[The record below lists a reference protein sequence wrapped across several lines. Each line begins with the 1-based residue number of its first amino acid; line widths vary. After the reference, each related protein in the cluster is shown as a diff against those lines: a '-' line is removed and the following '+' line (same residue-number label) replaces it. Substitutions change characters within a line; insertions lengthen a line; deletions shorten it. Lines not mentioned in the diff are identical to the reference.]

1 MNMNSKLLF
10 TAVAAVSLMATSF
23 GQSQTMVVGKSFKGV
38 PLDLK
43 KFNPQ
48 IDVSPKLKH
57 VEKDHEMGF
66 RVPMGIPTN
75 LIPGGVLPDPRITIA
90 NSSLFP
96 GITATGWEPPDPD
109 IAVGPNHIVEV
120 VNSTIAIYSKTGNKV
135 FEQTGQSFFAGISPE
150 AFDFD
155 PKVIYDQ
162 VAKRFIYVDLGLND
176 QSSGGTASLL
186 IAVSNT
192 SDPVVGGWKL
202 FKVDVKQTNGSNNYW
217 WDYPG
222 LGYNKDMICLSG
234 NMFAM
239 QGSSGFNGV
248 QLVTF
253 DKATL
258 YGGTATPFKTTESAS
273 FTIQLAKTL
282 DSTSTSV
289 YGVETESHNSMRLTA
304 ITKVGAN
311 FVADQSVV
319 AVPTWADDQGFITGP
334 GGINVRTDGNRQF
347 VAASRGGRVLSSHTV
362 AVSSS
367 DDRPAA
373 RWYDFKTNNWPAS
386 GTPTLFQSGQLDPPA
401 GHGYSFPAINMD
413 IKGGI
418 GMCFSMVGTSTPGK
432 LMGTGRKP
440 TDPSGSMGSPVLL
453 EGSTAAQYVGSTR
466 WGDYH
471 DVELDPTDSRTFW
484 AVGMGAGN
492 QGRWATYIK
501 SFKISAADAD
511 LTQVQASGISTVA
524 GTLVS
529 GNKASLNP
537 IDSNVLSIQS
547 QSVKALGQVAGFNAV
562 YGLPFTGAVDTLRL
576 SINVA
581 GPTGS
586 SALISLLNRNTGA
599 YDQMTTLGL
608 SPTGVSKTLDLS
620 PNQIAL
626 YVNSSNQVSMIIR
639 AVNPTRA
646 GTFPAPFLFNTDLA
660 ILLTA
665 AVPAP

>member
-1 MNMNSKLLF
+1 
-10 TAVAAVSLMATSF
+10 
-23 GQSQTMVVGKSFKGV
+23 
-38 PLDLK
+38 
-43 KFNPQ
+43 
-48 IDVSPKLKH
+48 
-57 VEKDHEMGF
+57 
-66 RVPMGIPTN
+66 
-75 LIPGGVLPDPRITIA
+75 
-90 NSSLFP
+90 
-96 GITATGWEPPDPD
+96 
-109 IAVGPNHIVEV
+109 
-120 VNSTIAIYSKTGNKV
+120 
-135 FEQTGQSFFAGISPE
+135 
-150 AFDFD
+150 
-155 PKVIYDQ
+155 
-162 VAKRFIYVDLGLND
+162 
-176 QSSGGTASLL
+176 
-186 IAVSNT
+186 
-192 SDPVVGGWKL
+192 
-202 FKVDVKQTNGSNNYW
+202 
-217 WDYPG
+217 
-222 LGYNKDMICLSG
+222 
-234 NMFAM
+234 
-239 QGSSGFNGV
+239 
-248 QLVTF
+248 
-253 DKATL
+253 
-258 YGGTATPFKTTESAS
+258 
-273 FTIQLAKTL
+273 
-282 DSTSTSV
+282 
-289 YGVETESHNSMRLTA
+289 MRLTA

-319 AVPTWADDQGFITGP
+319 PVPTWANDQGFITGP
-334 GGINVRTDGNRQF
+334 GGIVVRTDGDRQF

-440 TDPSGSMGSPVLL
+440 TDPPGSMGSPVLL